1 MTDSAR
7 TEQEQALVKAD
18 LRGAGVRDLGSEG
31 PARANDRASLRRS
44 NLGLVLRLL
53 RDAGPRPR
61 TQIAAETGLPK
72 ATITNLVAEL
82 VELGLVREGETERHG
97 SVGRPSRT
105 VEIDGRTI
113 CGIGV
118 EINVDY
124 LSLIAFDLR
133 GENIAER
140 HTPLDARGNAPD
152 VVLDR
157 MAEAIRETHDALRA
171 RGVHPVGV
179 TIAAPGVIG
188 IDTGVV
194 SYAPN
199 IGWRDVAVVEGLR
212 TRLGPGAPPIRLE
225 NDAKLGAI
233 AEYLVAAADDIH
245 DLIYVTGE
253 TGVGGGIISD
263 GRLLRGSAGFAGEI
277 GHMPLD
283 PGGHPCACGRRGCWE
298 TMVGLAALLRLAA
311 PADDPVHDPTIDL
324 QQRLAELRR
333 RADAGEPATRAAL
346 QQIADGLALGLAL
359 LADLLNPRAVVLGGH
374 FAYFGDYLID
384 RVRSELSARV
394 MAPEAG
400 RCDVMSSTLGFSAAA
415 RGGAHLAL
423 DRVYQDPGGASA
435 AAGTTL
441 LERAAPRD
449 GR

>member
-1 MTDSAR
+1 M
-7 TEQEQALVKAD
+7 KAD
-18 LRGAGVRDLGSEG
+18 LRAAGVRDLGRQG
-31 PARANDRASLRRS
+31 PPRASDRASLRRS

-61 TQIAAETGLPK
+61 TQIADETGLPK

-82 VELGLVREGETERHG
+82 VERGLVREGEAERHG
-97 SVGRPSRT
+97 SVGRPGRT

-133 GENIAER
+133 SDVIAER
-140 HTPLDARGNAPD
+140 HTPLDARGSQPD
-152 VVLDR
+152 AVLDR
-157 MAEAIRETHDALRA
+157 MAEAIGETCDALRA
-171 RGVHPVGV
+171 RWIHPVAV

-188 IDTGVV
+188 MDTGVV
-194 SYAPN
+194 SYASN
-199 IGWRDVAVVEGLR
+199 IGWRDVAVTEGLR
-212 TRLGPGAPPIRLE
+212 TRLGPKAPPLRLE

-233 AEYLVAAADDIH
+233 AEYLVAAASDIH

-283 PGGHPCACGRRGCWE
+283 PGGQPCGCGRQGCWE

-311 PADDPVHDPTIDL
+311 APDDPVHDPTVDL
-324 QQRLAELRR
+324 EHRLAELRR
-333 RADAGEPATRAAL
+333 RADAGDLATRAAL
-346 QQIADGLALGLAL
+346 DRIADGLALGLAL
-359 LADLLNPRAVVLGGH
+359 LADVLNPRAIVLGGY
-374 FAYFGDYLID
+374 FAHFGDYLVD
-384 RVRSELSARV
+384 RVRGELSARV
-394 MAPEAG
+394 MAHEAG
-400 RCDVMSSTLGFSAAA
+400 RCEVMLSTLGFSAAA
-415 RGGAHLAL
+415 RGGAYMAL
-423 DRVYQDPGGASA
+423 DSVYQDPSGVSA
-435 AAGTTL
+435 VSGV
-441 LERAAPRD
+441 
-449 GR
+449 